1 MSGSGQGSSCCRLLA
16 VATLLLAST
25 GSRAATYF
33 ECRDAGGGILYSD
46 LPCPDGDRQ
55 ATTEVRREVAADN
68 VITGGLDAADRAHL
82 ERIERDRAAS
92 GGGTITG
99 LPDPARVRRCEQAR
113 QRLDAHRA
121 RARRPHKGSL
131 RARGRDLRRQ
141 VRDACH

>member
-68 VITGGLDAADRAHL
+68 VALPLACAESAALCL
-82 ERIERDRAAS
+82 EDEDVDEADEA
-92 GGGTITG
+92 
-99 LPDPARVRRCEQAR
+99 
-113 QRLDAHRA
+113 
-121 RARRPHKGSL
+121 
-131 RARGRDLRRQ
+131 
-141 VRDACH
+141 